1 MPVSAMPVAA
11 GRADLLHTHLK
22 GFIRILRGL
31 EQGEVRNVHRARVA
45 SRRLRE
51 LVPILQLDPHT
62 ARKLSRRLRKVTSRL
77 GSVREL
83 DVLLDLV
90 HELNRAHRELSDPL
104 SRVAVAVSK
113 ARDDARGD
121 LSDELPI
128 RDMRRLAKRL
138 ATLSDELTASDRS
151 RAAQKRQ
158 QRWRWAVDARVARRA
173 QQLNAAL
180 TEAGTVYLPER
191 LHAVRIAVKKLRYAA
206 ELAVDIG
213 GSATEADVRLCTRHQ
228 NILGRMHDLEVLID
242 QVRQVQATLA
252 PPSLAAWRALDRLK
266 TSVDADC
273 RRLHARFVRGSRA
286 LAATAARLAGAEAA
300 HASRSTRRA
309 G

>member
-11 GRADLLHTHLK
+11 GRSDLLQTHLK
-22 GFIRILRGL
+22 GFTRLLRGL
-31 EQGEVRNVHRARVA
+31 EQGEVRNIHRARVA

-51 LVPILQLDPHT
+51 LVPILQVDPHL
-62 ARKLSRRLRKVTSRL
+62 ARKLSRRLRKVTVRL

-83 DVLLDLV
+83 DVLLQLI
-90 HELNRAHRELSDPL
+90 HELTGAHRELSDPL
-104 SRVAVAVSK
+104 SRVAIAVSK
-113 ARDDARGD
+113 ARDDARGE

-138 ATLSDELTASDRS
+138 ATLSDELAQSDRS
-151 RAAQKRQ
+151 RVARKRQ
-158 QRWRWAVDARVARRA
+158 QRCRWAVDARVARRA
-173 QQLNAAL
+173 QQLHTAL
-180 TEAGTVYLPER
+180 SEAGTVYLPER
-191 LHAVRIAVKKLRYAA
+191 LHTVRIAVKKLRYAA
-206 ELAVDIG
+206 ELAVDTG
-213 GSATEADVRLCTRHQ
+213 GRATEADVRLFTRYQ
-228 NILGRMHDLEVLID
+228 TILGRMHDREVLID
-242 QVRQVQATLA
+242 QVRHVQATLA
-252 PPSLAAWRALDRLK
+252 PPNLAAWRALDRLK

-286 LAATAARLAGAEAA
+286 LAVTAARLAGADPA